1 MLAWARRRSRPPMR
15 GSGPVSCVGASV
27 CWRAA
32 RASVIGRILLP
43 DSKRGINVPL
53 YESKIRG
60 PDVTQF
66 AGNGLQLSANLA
78 GQQTEDHRVPALTL
92 ERQLR
97 AEHALAREPGSL
109 GHPLGGDVVRPA
121 GQLQPLDAEI

>member
-60 PDVTQF
+60 PDVTPV
-66 AGNGLQLSANLA
+66 AGSGLARSADRA
-78 GQQTEDHRVPALTL
+78 GQQTEDLRLPALTV
-92 ERQLR
+92 ERQRR

-109 GHPLGGDVVRPA
+109 GPPLGGGVVRPA
-121 GQLQPLDAEI
+121 GQVQPLDAEI